1 MLWTDWGRYGRVWDP
16 WQELARMNRT
26 FSDITS
32 NPAERE
38 FPSVNVWAAGD
49 EATVTIEVPGIDPK
63 AVDIS
68 IAGKTLA
75 VRGSREPEKTGEGE
89 SYHRNERWYGSFSRT
104 IDMPYL
110 IDQNKVQ
117 ARFSRGVLQI
127 ALPRAEADKP
137 KKITVVSE

>member
-16 WQELARMNRT
+16 WQELARMDRT
-26 FSDITS
+26 FSDILST
-32 NPAERE
+32 PPDRE
-38 FPSVNVWAAGD
+38 FPSVNVWANGE
-49 EATVTIEVPGIDPK
+49 EATVTMEVPGIDPK

-68 IAGKTLA
+68 VAGKMLS
-75 VRGSREPEKTGEGE
+75 VRGSREPEKAQEGE
-89 SYHRNERWYGSFSRT
+89 SCHRNERWYGSFSRS
-104 IDMPYL
+104 IELPYL

-117 ARFSRGVLQI
+117 ARFSKGVLQI

>member
-1 MLWTDWGRYGRVWDP
+1 MLWTDWGRYGRAWDP

-26 FSDITS
+26 FSDILTT
-32 NPAERE
+32 ATDHE
-38 FPSVNVWAAGD
+38 FPAVNVWANGE
-49 EATVTIEVPGIDPK
+49 EALITMEVPGIDPK

-68 IAGKTLA
+68 IAGKTVT
-75 VRGSREPEKTGEGE
+75 VRGSREPEKAAEGE
-89 SYHRNERWYGSFSRT
+89 SYHRNERWYGSFSRA

-117 ARFSRGVLQI
+117 ARFSKGVLQI

>member
-16 WQELARMNRT
+16 WQELARMDRT
-26 FSDITS
+26 FSDILS
-32 NPAERE
+32 PSADRE
-38 FPSVNVWAAGD
+38 FPAVNVWANGD
-49 EATVTIEVPGIDPK
+49 EATVTMEVPGIDPK
-63 AVDIS
+63 AVEIS
-68 IAGKTLA
+68 VAGKTLT
-75 VRGSREPEKTGEGE
+75 VSGSREPEKAGEDE
-89 SYHRNERWYGSFSRT
+89 SYHRNERWYGSFSRN

-117 ARFSRGVLQI
+117 ARISKGVLQI

>member
-16 WQELARMNRT
+16 WQELARMDRT
-26 FSDITS
+26 FSDILSPSTD
-32 NPAERE
+32 RE
-38 FPSVNVWAAGD
+38 FPAVNVWANGN
-49 EATVTIEVPGIDPK
+49 EATVTMEVPGIDPQ

-68 IAGKTLA
+68 VAGKTLT
-75 VRGSREPEKTGEGE
+75 VRGSREPGKTGEDE
-89 SYHRNERWYGSFSRT
+89 SYHRNEHWYGSFSRT

-117 ARFSRGVLQI
+117 ARFSKGVLQI
-127 ALPRAEADKP
+127 TLPRAEADKP